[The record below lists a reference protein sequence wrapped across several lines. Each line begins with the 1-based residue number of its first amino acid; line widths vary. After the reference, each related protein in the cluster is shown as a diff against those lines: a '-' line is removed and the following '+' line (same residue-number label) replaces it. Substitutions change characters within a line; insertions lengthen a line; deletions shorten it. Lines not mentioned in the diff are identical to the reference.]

1 MNIGNLKF
9 QPEDNRYMIVEY
21 LDSIEVIMDK
31 DDYNNFLDD
40 LRKSNKSKM
49 STIISG
55 NVSVVHIGKRSI
67 KAKYHRYHMLTP
79 KTTISSLDDFT
90 VQFDEEGLERVLKD
104 RIITSND
111 FYPDI
116 NIAYFEDKNKKLKTE
131 NDVDRRILYLPIV
144 YINDIKYLD
153 IKYIKRCLVYHSDNK
168 DIDFFKALAYRFEL
182 YLSCMEEIESLYEAI
197 EKVEYKNANS
207 DLLYYAS
214 LKLLN
219 KLIYERDK
227 NDSLIR
233 LDDGAYQL
241 SKRRLRDFGMFMK
254 YYNCSIKNSP
264 LEYNGHLIKNKIE
277 MQEYEHR
284 FENMEDSFN
293 EYNAYN
299 SWDDGCTFKLKK

>member
-1 MNIGNLKF
+1 MKKELK
-9 QPEDNRYMIVEY
+9 RYSLVEY
-21 LDSIEVIMDK
+21 LGKVQRVVTNE
-31 DDYNNFLDD
+31 DDYLNILKSIDSSN
-40 LRKSNKSKM
+40 RKTSFGKFF
-49 STIISG
+49 G
-55 NVSVVHIGKRSI
+55 NVTK
-67 KAKYHRYHMLTP
+67 KYLGGEIFITIHVYNRLTP
-79 KTTISSLDDFT
+79 KMTISDIDKLTSSLNERELIELFKDKLKT
-90 VQFDEEGLERVLKD
+90 KEEYV
-104 RIITSND
+104 
-111 FYPDI
+111 PDI

-182 YLSCMEEIESLYEAI
+182 YISCMEEIESLYEAI
-197 EKVEYKNANS
+197 EKVEHKNANS
-207 DLLYYAS
+207 DLLYFAS

-299 SWDDGCTFKLKK
+299 SWDDGRTFKLKK

>member
-1 MNIGNLKF
+1 M
-9 QPEDNRYMIVEY
+9 
-21 LDSIEVIMDK
+21 
-31 DDYNNFLDD
+31 
-40 LRKSNKSKM
+40 
-49 STIISG
+49 
-55 NVSVVHIGKRSI
+55 
-67 KAKYHRYHMLTP
+67 
-79 KTTISSLDDFT
+79 
-90 VQFDEEGLERVLKD
+90 
-104 RIITSND
+104 
-111 FYPDI
+111 
-116 NIAYFEDKNKKLKTE
+116 
-131 NDVDRRILYLPIV
+131 
-144 YINDIKYLD
+144 
-153 IKYIKRCLVYHSDNK
+153 YHSDNK

-197 EKVEYKNANS
+197 EKVEHKNANS
-207 DLLYYAS
+207 DLLYFAS

-299 SWDDGCTFKLKK
+299 SWDDGRTFELKK

>member
-1 MNIGNLKF
+1 MKKELK
-9 QPEDNRYMIVEY
+9 RYSLVEY
-21 LDSIEVIMDK
+21 LGKVQRVVTNE
-31 DDYNNFLDD
+31 DDYLNILKSIDSSN
-40 LRKSNKSKM
+40 RKTSFGKFF
-49 STIISG
+49 G
-55 NVSVVHIGKRSI
+55 NVTK
-67 KAKYHRYHMLTP
+67 KYLGGEIFITIHVYNRLTP
-79 KTTISSLDDFT
+79 KMTISDIDKLTSPLNERELIELFKDKLKT
-90 VQFDEEGLERVLKD
+90 KDEYV
-104 RIITSND
+104 
-111 FYPDI
+111 PDI

-182 YLSCMEEIESLYEAI
+182 YLSCMEEIESLYETI
-197 EKVEYKNANS
+197 EKVEHKNANS

-254 YYNCSIKNSP
+254 YYN
-264 LEYNGHLIKNKIE
+264 
-277 MQEYEHR
+277 
-284 FENMEDSFN
+284 
-293 EYNAYN
+293 
-299 SWDDGCTFKLKK
+299 